1 MSQSQGK
8 EERKRS
14 IAEKARTSVLRKEE
28 EEAAVREAA
37 AVENAEAEGAAT
49 EGSEVKAAAAG
60 SAEAEGAAAED
71 AKVKAA
77 TAGSAKAEGAAA
89 EDAEVKAAAG
99 STEAENI
106 ADQGKTEPTEP
117 PLWETMDTENGIRLD
132 LQVDQWD
139 VYTFMMY
146 HSYCSVTGVI
156 GMLLSL
162 FCLGQGVAEI
172 VTDRMSAMTAVL
184 LVVGIWFTIISPLT
198 MIGKAALQI
207 KRVTSLQ
214 KPITYTFT
222 EEGMLQEQGEVKTG
236 CRWKQISKAV
246 FMKRIWI
253 LYAGKV
259 RGNVIP
265 VRQLGEH
272 EAELKRLIKAHT
284 GKRSSEY

>member
-14 IAEKARTSVLRKEE
+14 IAEKARTSVLRQ
-28 EEAAVREAA
+28 EEAEAAAREAA
-37 AVENAEAEGAAT
+37 AENGAEAAETESSEAKSAAVGST
-49 EGSEVKAAAAG
+49 EVNGTSTESVETKNAASGSV
-60 SAEAEGAAAED
+60 
-71 AKVKAA
+71 
-77 TAGSAKAEGAAA
+77 KAEGAEA
-89 EDAEVKAAAG
+89 ESAEVNPAAAG
-99 STEAENI
+99 STEAGNP
-106 ADQGKTEPTEP
+106 ADQGTAAPAEP
-117 PLWETMDTENGIRLD
+117 PLWETMNTENGIMLD

-146 HSYCSVTGVI
+146 HTYCSVTGVI

-162 FCLGQGVAEI
+162 FCLGQGVMEI
-172 VTDRMSAMTAVL
+172 ITDRMSAMTAVL
-184 LVVGIWFTIISPLT
+184 LVVGVWFTIISPLT

-236 CRWKQISKAV
+236 CRWKQITKAV

-272 EAELKRLIKAHT
+272 EAELKQLIKAHT